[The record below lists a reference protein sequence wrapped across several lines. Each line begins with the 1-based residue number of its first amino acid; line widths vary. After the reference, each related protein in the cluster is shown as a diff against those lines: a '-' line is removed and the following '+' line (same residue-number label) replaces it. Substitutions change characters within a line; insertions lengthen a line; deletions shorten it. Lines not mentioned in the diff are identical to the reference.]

1 MSIQIALNP
10 LDMLDALVAVGILY
24 WFLQKYAFPPLLKA
38 VHDRQTRIEEDL
50 AAAERRRT
58 EAEALREQLDAE
70 LRQVKARAE
79 LAMSRALRDAEDE
92 AQQILT
98 RARQESRRL
107 VEEAEAD
114 IASERDAA
122 LASVKREVA
131 DLALAVAAKVLGQEI
146 TAERDQALF
155 RQVAEQLAGSD
166 GGERGQ

>member
-146 TAERDQALF
+146 TAEREQALF

>member
-79 LAMSRALRDAEDE
+79 VAMSRALREAEDE

-146 TAERDQALF
+146 TAERDQVLF
-155 RQVAEQLAGSD
+155 RQVAEQLAGSE

>member
-38 VHDRQTRIEEDL
+38 VRDRQTRIEEDL

-79 LAMSRALRDAEDE
+79 VAMSRALREAEDE

-146 TAERDQALF
+146 TAERDQVLF
-155 RQVAEQLAGSD
+155 RQVAEQLAGSE